1 MGHFEREK
9 IVSFLALS
17 FKWVAENRPI
27 LAVFSRIVY
36 SRLDLVLTEGWPG
49 WIWARGHQNRG

>member
-49 WIWARGHQNRG
+49 WI